1 MQNLRE
7 EVAMDIDEDE
17 EATQRPKAVAD
28 YGIEV
33 NFDLLDE
40 DDRTQDSA
48 EMIAQFEKEISSTN
62 NDIERMAP
70 NMKAIERYIYNFFA
84 LMLQMLMFVC
94 RLDDVEAKL
103 ADTEKEADKARKD
116 SRSARDHFNEI
127 KTRRYVPLFDL
138 EYVTFMV
145 RV

>member
-1 MQNLRE
+1 LRE

-33 NFDLLDE
+33 SFDLLDE

-70 NMKAIERYIYNFFA
+70 NMKAIERYI
-84 LMLQMLMFVC
+84 
-94 RLDDVEAKL
+94 
-103 ADTEKEADKARKD
+103 
-116 SRSARDHFNEI
+116 
-127 KTRRYVPLFDL
+127 
-138 EYVTFMV
+138 
-145 RV
+145 